1 VIRRPLLHAR
11 VIGLALA
18 LAAQALAPDASA
30 AGPKETAARKALKKA
45 LEDDY
50 LQTRFDDAENRL
62 RAAIQSC
69 GTACSAQLRAELH
82 AALGSILAGGKKE
95 LEDARDEFI
104 EALQLDP
111 RVQPHPDVLT
121 AEVTF
126 AYEQAKKKLKGPAA
140 PPADLPDKPADEP
153 KAEPRKPQKARP
165 EPAKEPAPDGPKK
178 VSTEWGEPKDKDTKD
193 DAKDKPE
200 EPPPKPA
207 RKNWITLTFSP
218 DLSIVSGSNVC
229 TKESRETSHYA
240 CVRND
245 AARTA
250 YVGTPTLDNGD
261 NINAGVGLATLRVMV
276 GYDRVLADNI
286 SIGARVGFAFN
297 GASGGSSS
305 FLPVHVEARLGFWPG
320 KTPFVGNVVRP
331 YFTLSGG
338 LAQIDTKVKVQVLE
352 DGAVCGAKSAGN
364 TNSPCTIPSS
374 DDHLEDRVQT
384 LTVYRQAGLGFGSVG
399 FGVQF
404 APTAAVA
411 LYLAVRGSVTF
422 PVVTGVISP
431 EGGLSL
437 GF

>member
-1 VIRRPLLHAR
+1 MV
-11 VIGLALA
+11 GLAVA
-18 LAAQALAPDASA
+18 LAALGLSLDASA
-30 AGPKETAARKALKKA
+30 AGPKEAQARKALKQA

-69 GTACSAQLRAELH
+69 GTACPASLRAELH

-95 LEDARDEFI
+95 LEDARDEFL

-111 RVQPHPDVLT
+111 KIQPNPDVLT

-126 AYEQAKKKLKGPAA
+126 AFEQAKKKLKAPAS
-140 PPADLPDKPADEP
+140 PPADLPDKPAEEP
-153 KAEPRKPQKARP
+153 KP
-165 EPAKEPAPDGPKK
+165 EPKKPSKPEPEKKEPPKPAK
-178 VSTEWGEPKDKDTKD
+178 SNVEWGEPKGPDAKSADPKDA

-200 EPPPKPA
+200 EPAPKPA

-229 TKESRETSHYA
+229 TKDSRETNHYA

-261 NINAGVGLATLRVMV
+261 NINAGVGISTLRVMV
-276 GYDRVLADNI
+276 GYDRLLIDNL
-286 SIGARVGFAFN
+286 SIGARIGFAFN
-297 GASGGSSS
+297 GASGGNTS
-305 FLPVHVEARLGFWPG
+305 FLPVHAEVRLGFWPG
-320 KTPFVGNVVRP
+320 KTPFVGSVVRP
-331 YFTLSGG
+331 YFTVSGG
-338 LAQIDTKVKVQVLE
+338 VAQVDTKVQVQVLE
-352 DGAVCGAKSAGN
+352 DGKTCGAKSPSN

-374 DDHLEDRVQT
+374 DNHLEDRVQT

-404 APTAAVA
+404 APTSAVA